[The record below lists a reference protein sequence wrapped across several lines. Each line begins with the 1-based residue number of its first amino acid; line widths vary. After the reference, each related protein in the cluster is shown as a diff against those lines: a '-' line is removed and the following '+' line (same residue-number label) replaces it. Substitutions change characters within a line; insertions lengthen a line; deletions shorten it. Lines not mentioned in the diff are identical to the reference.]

1 MIIFAL
7 CVLYQPVITLP
18 SIQDSG
24 FLVQGWEE
32 DVRNSRRGM
41 FGVLLVS
48 RSLLQGRA
56 VAPGVSHSPLCSFPV
71 FGRWWEAQ
79 NPCEQGTR
87 ERQGLGRARLREQL
101 WAGLAWS
108 VLGRVS
114 GWSKAVR

>member
-1 MIIFAL
+1 MQVIIFAL

-71 FGRWWEAQ
+71 FGRWW
-79 NPCEQGTR
+79 
-87 ERQGLGRARLREQL
+87 GLRTAVSRGPGR
-101 WAGLAWS
+101 
-108 VLGRVS
+108 GRHWEEP
-114 GWSKAVR
+114 G